1 MWRMIMVFFLW
12 MFTRSVKNLHNTI
25 YVSRQLTSRLP
36 NCLKK
41 KMDSILKLFLKD
53 TSSIF
58 TCIKIISDLFS
69 SDWLLNKFSFVLYA
83 CCYRNS
89 KRFKWKRLYL
99 KFFYPIDW
107 LLVRLTLKHDIPSI
121 ARWFPVATSRSLCAL
136 WSW

>member
-12 MFTRSVKNLHNTI
+12 MFTRNVKNLHNTI

-36 NCLKK
+36 NCLKE
-41 KMDSILKLFLKD
+41 KMDSILKIFLNYLR
-53 TSSIF
+53 SIN
-58 TCIKIISDLFS
+58 FS

-121 ARWFPVATSRSLCAL
+121 ARWFQVATSRSLCAL